1 MTSAPHP
8 LRIGFKIS
16 FEATPLSTLRAAWRL
31 ADEAGFDH
39 LWGYDHFMALGGDPG
54 ADVFEAWTLLAA
66 MAEITERIRLGI
78 LVTGNLF
85 RHPQLLAKAAVTVDH
100 LSGGRLEMG
109 LGAGANDPEFA
120 ALGLRFPPTAEQM
133 DRFEEACVVLKLL
146 WQEPRATL
154 DGTYYS
160 LHEAIAEPKPVQ
172 RPYPPLWLGGTGPKR
187 TLAIVA
193 RHADVWNTSVS
204 DLARDVESSSILDR
218 HCEAISR
225 DPATIRRSLQLFWT
239 DRDETLRKADAYV
252 RAGFS
257 DILLTLNAGRFP
269 AHADLPRR
277 SEELAAALPRFRELV
292 ANP

>member
-1 MTSAPHP
+1 MTTVPSP

-16 FEATPLSTLRAAWRL
+16 FEAAPLATLRAAWRL
-31 ADEAGFDH
+31 ADQAGFDH
-39 LWGYDHFMALGGDPG
+39 LWGYDHFMALGPDPE
-54 ADVFEAWTLLAA
+54 AEVFEAWTLLAA
-66 MAEITERIRLGI
+66 MAEITDRIRLGI

-85 RHPQLLAKAAVTVDH
+85 RHPQVLAKTAVTVDH

-109 LGAGANDPEFA
+109 LGAGAGDPEFD
-120 ALGLRFPPTAEQM
+120 ALGLRYPPRAELM
-133 DRFEEACVVLKLL
+133 DRFEESCVILKLL
-146 WQEPRATL
+146 WQQPRSTF

-160 LHEAIAEPKPVQ
+160 LRAAIAEPKPVQ
-172 RPYPPLWLGGTGPKR
+172 KPHPPLWLGGTGPKR

-204 DLARDVESSSILDR
+204 DLARDVESAAVLDR
-218 HCEAISR
+218 HCEAIGR

-239 DRDETLRKADAYV
+239 DREETLRKAQAYI

-269 AHADLPRR
+269 AHADLPRL
-277 SEELAAALPRFRELV
+277 SDELAAALPAFREL
-292 ANP
+292 AA

>member
-1 MTSAPHP
+1 MTPASHP

-16 FEATPLSTLRAAWRL
+16 LEAAPLATLRAAWRL

-39 LWGYDHFMALGGDPG
+39 LWGYDHFMALGRHP
-54 ADVFEAWTLLAA
+54 AAEVFEAWTLLAA
-66 MAEITERIRLGI
+66 MAESTKRIRLGI

-85 RHPQLLAKAAVTVDH
+85 RHPAILAKTAVTVDH
-100 LSGGRLEMG
+100 LSDGRLEMG
-109 LGAGANDPEFA
+109 FGAGANDPEFE
-120 ALGLRFPPTAEQM
+120 ALGLQFPSRAEQM

-146 WQEPRATL
+146 WQQPRATF

-172 RPYPPLWLGGTGPKR
+172 DPYPPLWLGGSGPKR

-204 DLARDVESSSILDR
+204 DLARDIESSKILDG
-218 HCEAISR
+218 HCAAIGR

-239 DRDETLRKADAYV
+239 GLDDTRRKAEAYIQ
-252 RAGFS
+252 AGFS

-269 AHADLPRR
+269 AHADLPRL
-277 SEELAAALPRFRELV
+277 SEELAAALPRFREL
-292 ANP
+292 AH